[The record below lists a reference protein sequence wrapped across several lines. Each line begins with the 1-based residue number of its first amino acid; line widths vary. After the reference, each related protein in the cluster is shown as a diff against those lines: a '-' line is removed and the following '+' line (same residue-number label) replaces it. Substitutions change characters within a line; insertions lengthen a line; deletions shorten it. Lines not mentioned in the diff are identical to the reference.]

1 MPTLAINGDDHPAA
15 GECRPRTGAS
25 AKLLFS
31 LGDLVE
37 MYVDVH
43 SVSGQ
48 FAMIDKSMYNCVHR
62 MGTLNLNRAFRELAK
77 QGGWAVSEATLRLL
91 LGQSSNTFR
100 VQMKRATQA
109 GDVQRLAPGLYQNPF
124 LPAPAWA
131 LERLAARLRPDDF
144 FYVSL
149 ESALSEYGRISQLPT
164 RLTLVTTGSP
174 YLFETPLGVIEFNRG
189 NRQFAQLQSRLKFVA
204 ERKIYFA
211 TEELALDDLTIAG
224 RNLDLVLP
232 KEED

>member
-1 MPTLAINGDDHPAA
+1 
-15 GECRPRTGAS
+15 
-25 AKLLFS
+25 
-31 LGDLVE
+31 
-37 MYVDVH
+37 
-43 SVSGQ
+43 
-48 FAMIDKSMYNCVHR
+48 
-62 MGTLNLNRAFRELAK
+62 MGTLNLNRALRELAK
-77 QGGWAVSEATLRLL
+77 QGGWAVSEATLRLM
-91 LGQSSNTFR
+91 LGQTANTFR

-124 LPAPAWA
+124 LPPPAWA

-174 YLFETPLGVIEFNRG
+174 YVFETPLGVIEFNRG
-189 NRQFAQLQSRLKFVA
+189 KRSFAELQPRLTFVP
-204 ERKIYFA
+204 ERKIYVA
-211 TEELALDDLTIAG
+211 SEALALEDLNLAG

-232 KEED
+232 EEED

>member
-1 MPTLAINGDDHPAA
+1 MIRIGDIKAMYENVHRIY
-15 GECRPRTGAS
+15 ESKSEIR
-25 AKLLFS
+25 K
-31 LGDLVE
+31 E
-37 MYVDVH
+37 MYTDVH
-43 SVSGQ
+43 HMS
-48 FAMIDKSMYNCVHR
+48 AI
-62 MGTLNLNRAFRELAK
+62 NLNRAFRELAK
-77 QGGWAVSEATLRLL
+77 QGGWAVSEATLRLM
-91 LGQSSNTFR
+91 LGQSVNTFR
-100 VQMKRATQA
+100 VQMKRTTQA

-189 NRQFAQLQSRLKFVA
+189 KRSFAELQARLTFA
-204 ERKIYFA
+204 PERKIYFA
-211 TEELALDDLTIAG
+211 SEALALEDLQIAG

-232 KEED
+232 EEED